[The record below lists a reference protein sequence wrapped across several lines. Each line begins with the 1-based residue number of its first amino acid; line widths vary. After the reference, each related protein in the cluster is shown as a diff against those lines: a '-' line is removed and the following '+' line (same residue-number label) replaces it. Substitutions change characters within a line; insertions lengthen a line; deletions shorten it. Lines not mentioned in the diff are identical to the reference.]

1 MAQRQKYI
9 VVIPFPMKGGHWSAV
24 DQELDL
30 LEVEAQQLE
39 AVGRIKLKPV
49 DATPTKKATATA
61 AKEA

>member
-9 VVIPFPMKGGHWSAV
+9 VVIPFPMKGGHWSSV

-49 DATPTKKATATA
+49 EAIAPAKKTNA